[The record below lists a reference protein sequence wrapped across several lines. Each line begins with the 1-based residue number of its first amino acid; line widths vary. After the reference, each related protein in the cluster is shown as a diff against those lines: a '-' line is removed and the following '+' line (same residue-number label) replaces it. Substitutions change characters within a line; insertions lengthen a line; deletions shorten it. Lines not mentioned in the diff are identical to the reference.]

1 MAELVHTP
9 IDVTP
14 LLAAAARPECGALN
28 LFLGTTRDH
37 HEGRAVLRLEY
48 EAHERMALAALTAL
62 EDAARE
68 RFTLAHCVVVH
79 RLGVVPV
86 TEASVAVVVASAHRV
101 AAFDASRWIMDELK
115 RTVPIWKKEF
125 FADGDAAWVEG
136 QRLDRV

>member
-14 LLAAAARPECGALN
+14 LLAAAARPECGAVN

-48 EAHERMALAALTAL
+48 EAHERMALAALTAI

-125 FADGDAAWVEG
+125 FADEIGRAHV
-136 QRLDRV
+136 

>member
-1 MAELVHTP
+1 M
-9 IDVTP
+9 
-14 LLAAAARPECGALN
+14 N

-86 TEASVAVVVASAHRV
+86 TEASVAVVVASAHRI

>member
-1 MAELVHTP
+1 VAELVHTP

-14 LLAAAARPECGALN
+14 LLAAAARPECGAVN

-68 RFTLAHCVVVH
+68 RFALAHCVVVH